1 MSDNQQKPNVKKPL
15 LVKKT
20 NLANPT
26 NSSSVNSSSTKSSN
40 PFQQPST
47 PSDKI
52 NQVADSASNI
62 ANNVANNP
70 VISKTIKLTNSPSPV
85 AKVNPANNQLPAKA
99 PVKASPTLANAQ
111 ATTQV
116 KPVTS
121 NAPKPN
127 TSSTQATQAIVERA
141 TLTKVVAKT
150 TTTQTTKVSSQP
162 PPQVLKAISIAPVN
176 IERPIADET
185 LTKAQMD
192 ITVKISELPSE
203 VNTNE
208 QGIKEFYVKANER
221 EVFIAI
227 NSKQYNKLVTAQ
239 QTWPSWIGR
248 IAGKLGQ
255 STKDGFILDKANVQV
270 FERVVKATEA
280 AKTTNEKQA
289 GHIETNKR
297 ASDEPAVTHRKYKEI
312 CKIFDPYLEKGKLPT
327 PEEIS
332 KLLAPYNLDRTEV
345 NQLLNRLLSRNHLK
359 RETGFLIEKTYFKLL
374 GEWDKNYFQLV
385 TKVANE
391 LEMNEKAVATWL
403 GFLHQPHGVIRRI
416 ALPSQEVIEQV
427 VKLYQEYLEGE
438 EPPKLGLHSWISQ
451 NMTEP
456 LDTNTIHKVLADYRE
471 KLKKNKFGS
480 KPKPKPKQLLLDA
493 ATENNDKAND
503 KANNNKL
510 IDNN

>member
-20 NLANPT
+20 NPTSPTNPT
-26 NSSSVNSSSTKSSN
+26 NSSATNTSSST
-40 PFQQPST
+40 
-47 PSDKI
+47 
-52 NQVADSASNI
+52 
-62 ANNVANNP
+62 
-70 VISKTIKLTNSPSPV
+70 
-85 AKVNPANNQLPAKA
+85 KVNPANNQLPTPAKT
-99 PVKASPTLANAQ
+99 PVKASPTLANTQ

-116 KPVTS
+116 KAVNKTP

-127 TSSTQATQAIVERA
+127 TSSTQATIV
-141 TLTKVVAKT
+141 KG
-150 TTTQTTKVSSQP
+150 TTQAKVIKTATAPIIPSPQSTAKAQPKPQPSSP
-162 PPQVLKAISIAPVN
+162 SQVVKAISIAPAI

-255 STKDGFILDKANVQV
+255 ATKDGFILDKANVQV
-270 FERVVKATEA
+270 FERVIKATEV

-289 GHIETNKR
+289 GNTETNKR

-312 CKIFDPYLEKGKLPT
+312 CKIFDTYLEKGKLPT

-385 TKVANE
+385 TKVAKE

-493 ATENNDKAND
+493 ATENNDKVNDNEISNSD
-503 KANNNKL
+503 KAE
-510 IDNN
+510 

>member
-20 NLANPT
+20 NPANPT
-26 NSSSVNSSSTKSSN
+26 NSSATNTSSST
-40 PFQQPST
+40 
-47 PSDKI
+47 
-52 NQVADSASNI
+52 
-62 ANNVANNP
+62 
-70 VISKTIKLTNSPSPV
+70 
-85 AKVNPANNQLPAKA
+85 KVNPANNQLPTPANT
-99 PVKASPTLANAQ
+99 PVKASPTLANTQ

-116 KPVTS
+116 KAVNKIP

-127 TSSTQATQAIVERA
+127 TSSTQATIV
-141 TLTKVVAKT
+141 KG
-150 TTTQTTKVSSQP
+150 TTQAKVIKTATVPTTPSPQP
-162 PPQVLKAISIAPVN
+162 TVKAQAKPTPSPQAVKEAKAISIAPVN

-208 QGIKEFYVKANER
+208 QGIKEFYVKSNER

-270 FERVVKATEA
+270 FERVVKATEV
-280 AKTTNEKQA
+280 AKTANEKQA
-289 GHIETNKR
+289 SNTETNKR

-312 CKIFDPYLEKGKLPT
+312 CKLFDPYLEKGKLPT

-345 NQLLNRLLSRNHLK
+345 NQLLNRLLGRNHLK

-385 TKVANE
+385 TKVAKE

-427 VKLYQEYLEGE
+427 IKLYQEYLEGE

-451 NMTEP
+451 NMTDP
-456 LDTNTIHKVLADYRE
+456 LDINTIHKVLADYRE
-471 KLKKNKFGS
+471 KLKKSKFGN
-480 KPKPKPKQLLLDA
+480 KPKPKPKQLLLDS
-493 ATENNDKAND
+493 ATENNDKANNNEISNSD
-503 KANNNKL
+503 KAE
-510 IDNN
+510 

>member
-15 LVKKT
+15 LVKKI
-20 NLANPT
+20 NPANPT
-26 NSSSVNSSSTKSSN
+26 NTSATNTSSST
-40 PFQQPST
+40 
-47 PSDKI
+47 
-52 NQVADSASNI
+52 
-62 ANNVANNP
+62 
-70 VISKTIKLTNSPSPV
+70 
-85 AKVNPANNQLPAKA
+85 KVNPANNQLPTPADT
-99 PVKASPTLANAQ
+99 PVKASPTLANTQ

-116 KPVTS
+116 KAVNKIATTSQPTIQARPTTPVKVVKTATIPTTPS
-121 NAPKPN
+121 PQPTAKAQPKPQP
-127 TSSTQATQAIVERA
+127 SS
-141 TLTKVVAKT
+141 
-150 TTTQTTKVSSQP
+150 
-162 PPQVLKAISIAPVN
+162 PPQVVKAISIAPAI

-208 QGIKEFYVKANER
+208 QGVKEFYVKANER

-255 STKDGFILDKANVQV
+255 ATKDGFILDKANVQV
-270 FERVVKATEA
+270 FERVIKATEV
-280 AKTTNEKQA
+280 AKTTNEIQA
-289 GHIETNKR
+289 GNIETNKR

-332 KLLAPYNLDRTEV
+332 KLLAPYNLERTEV
-345 NQLLNRLLSRNHLK
+345 NQLLNRLLGRNHLK

-385 TKVANE
+385 TKVAKE

-438 EPPKLGLHSWISQ
+438 EPPNLGLHSWISQ

-456 LDTNTIHKVLADYRE
+456 LDTNTIHKVLAAYRE
-471 KLKKNKFGS
+471 KLKKSKFGS

-493 ATENNDKAND
+493 ATENNDKVND
-503 KANNNKL
+503 KANNNEL
-510 IDNN
+510 IDKN